1 MCVCVCAEIVLGF
14 FSNNNI
20 IKLVTSNKKDLE
32 VNKYTKPYN
41 IVLEKNNLRKIYQQ
55 SQFVKSYGSNDT
67 RH

>member
-20 IKLVTSNKKDLE
+20 IKLVTSNKKDFE

-41 IVLEKNNLRKIYQQ
+41 IVLEK
-55 SQFVKSYGSNDT
+55 KSKKNKST
-67 RH
+67 ITIC

>member
-1 MCVCVCAEIVLGF
+1 MCVCVCAEIVLRF

-32 VNKYTKPYN
+32 VNKCAKPYN
-41 IVLEKNNLRKIYQQ
+41 IVLEKNLRKINQQ
-55 SQFVKSYGSNDT
+55 SQLVKSYGSNDP